1 MFNSLL
7 IFILVTLSCF
17 VAVAAASSS
26 STPIFHFL
34 IIRDD
39 CYKPF
44 FVDFSWLSLSSWT
57 TPSSPL
63 RDCVIASV
71 SKTLGYGII
80 LGSCVVKLPQ
90 VINIVKARSGAGLSL
105 SSQYQEL
112 ASNALAVVWH
122 VSWNASP
129 FSAYGETIIVTLGC
143 ALVILAMW
151 FFERPSVTH
160 VATVVAVSAAFVQL
174 ALASPSTVTAVIH
187 DSAKIIGIPAVA
199 LSAKSIKDLIQFLSQ
214 LTFWGAR
221 ITQIIATALT
231 RSNGA
236 QSPLTLVFNLA
247 GTTARVFT
255 SMREVRDPL
264 QLAFTV
270 FNVLLNGV
278 LCAQWLSYS
287 GLSGLKHGKNKNIKK
302 VAAMVDAPSVS
313 SVSRPASGRKAPKI
327 RE

>member
-1 MFNSLL
+1 MIKSLT
-7 IFILVTLSCF
+7 IFILVTLSLYA
-17 VAVAAASSS
+17 AVAAS
-26 STPIFHFL
+26 STPPIFHFL

-39 CYKPF
+39 CVKPF

-57 TPSSPL
+57 TPSSPV

-71 SKTLGYGII
+71 SKALGYGII
-80 LGSCVVKLPQ
+80 LGSFVVKLPQ
-90 VINIVKARSGAGLSL
+90 VINIVQARSGAGLSL

-151 FFERPSVTH
+151 YFERPSVTH

-174 ALASPSTVTAVIH
+174 ALASPSTVTTVLR
-187 DSAKIIGIPAVA
+187 DSAKMIGIPALA
-199 LSAKSIKDLIQFLSQ
+199 LSAKSLKDLIQFLSQ

-221 ITQIIATALT
+221 ITQIIATALE

-278 LCAQWLSYS
+278 LCAQWVSYA
-287 GLSGLKHGKNKNIKK
+287 GLSGLNHGKNKNAKK
-302 VAAMVDAPSVS
+302 VAKVVASLVS
-313 SVSRPASGRKAPKI
+313 TTVPQPGSSRKAPRV